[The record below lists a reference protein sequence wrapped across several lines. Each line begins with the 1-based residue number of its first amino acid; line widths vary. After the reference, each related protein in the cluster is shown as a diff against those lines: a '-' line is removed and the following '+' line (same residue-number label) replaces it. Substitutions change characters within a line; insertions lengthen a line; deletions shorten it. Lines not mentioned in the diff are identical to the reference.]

1 MAFIR
6 KRQSS
11 WRKRYTWYSFQL
23 IESYRAG
30 GSVRQRVLCNIGNA
44 RSAAQVA
51 QRYGSR
57 VPEQYR
63 DEVLRLLDVMG
74 REEPPIE
81 DGETLEALERRIAA
95 SLGHQTEGRSVTDG
109 NHGRHS

>member
-23 IESYRAG
+23 IESYREG
-30 GSVRQRVLCNIGNA
+30 GKVRQRVLCNIGTA

-51 QRYGSR
+51 QRYGAR

-63 DEVLRLLDVMG
+63 DEVLRKLEAMAS
-74 REEPPIE
+74 REPAADD
-81 DGETLEALERRIAA
+81 DGETLEALERRIEAA
-95 SLGHQTEGRSVTDG
+95 R
-109 NHGRHS
+109 RA